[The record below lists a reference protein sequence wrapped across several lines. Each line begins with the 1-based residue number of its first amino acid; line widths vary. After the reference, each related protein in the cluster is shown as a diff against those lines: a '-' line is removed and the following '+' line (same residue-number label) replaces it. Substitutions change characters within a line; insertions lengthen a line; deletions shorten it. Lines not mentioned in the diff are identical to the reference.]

1 MLAGQVGSGASLR
14 KGDAARGRGGGRGG
28 GILSLRDTYGDM
40 CESLNR
46 IVEGE
51 AEIVLTLTRS
61 LPLRGGNVPPSRQ

>member
-1 MLAGQVGSGASLR
+1 ML
-14 KGDAARGRGGGRGG
+14 RGGGEGGGGG

-61 LPLRGGNVPPSRQ
+61 LPLRGGNVPLSLQ

>member
-1 MLAGQVGSGASLR
+1 ML
-14 KGDAARGRGGGRGG
+14 RGGGEG

-61 LPLRGGNVPPSRQ
+61 LPLRGGNVPLGSSEGTKIREIIGDY